1 MTPMPFFQPPPE
13 PEPTHEESARFYRT
27 PWDPPDNALPGLGPS
42 GLLLA
47 RTPTTAV
54 HLAVTGAYP
63 DGLGLQVQAF
73 FHPDHPYGPLTRP
86 PRRPTQPMDD
96 LRLGLQWPDGT
107 RAEAQPAHQPPT
119 GEDPSA
125 VRLFSRG
132 GGGGGIH
139 WRWELWLRP
148 LPAPGPVTV
157 YVQWEPRGIPETAV
171 PWDLAP
177 FVHWADQTEE
187 LWPLPD
193 LPTDTGWIGY

>member
-1 MTPMPFFQPPPE
+1 MPFFQPPPE
-13 PEPTHEESARFYRT
+13 PEPTPRESAQFYRV
-27 PWDPPDNALPGLGPS
+27 PWDQPDNALPGLGPT

-47 RTPTTAV
+47 RTRTTAV

-63 DGLGLQVQAF
+63 DGLALQVQAF

-107 RAEAQPAHQPPT
+107 RVEVQAAHPRPT
-119 GEDPSA
+119 SDEEP
-125 VRLFSRG
+125 VVQLFGRG

-171 PWDLAP
+171 AWDLTP
-177 FVHWADQTEE
+177 FIRWADQAVE